1 MTSTSAVADVGMSD
15 ETYQLNAILW
25 LDPPA
30 TGAELIAT
38 VTALAPALGGYLAN
52 IPGLARAGRR
62 SDAYA
67 EGWRRLEQTARAR
80 TLAVARRE
88 AEAAGVDLSP
98 DSGLPVQNIDE
109 GVGF

>member
-1 MTSTSAVADVGMSD
+1 MTTATSVADVGMSD
-15 ETYQLNAILW
+15 ITYRLNAILW
-25 LDPPA
+25 LEPPA

-38 VTALAPALGGYLAN
+38 VLAIAPAEGRRLAR
-52 IPGLARAGRR
+52 IPGLNRAGRR

-80 TLAVARRE
+80 TLAVVRRE
-88 AEAAGVDLSP
+88 ATAAGVDLSP